1 MRTRSHGYA
10 TVVMI
15 VIATATTTTMSSS
28 DCPRRCECRPNVAG
42 GWTVDCRGRTLT
54 TVPVEQLPA
63 DVTELDVGGNPIGSI
78 TRSSFPSAMSRL
90 RILRIDGCFLE
101 RLEYTTFRKLQM
113 LEVLDLSRNRI
124 ESVDAGAFLGLQ
136 YLRILRLN
144 DNNIRE
150 PPAYLFRGMN
160 LEQLHLGGNELQD
173 IPDDLFGAAKI
184 QSLNLDDN
192 RLFSLGR
199 QFLRPLETHVRS
211 LSVSNNLNPLAI
223 AGDTFIGINLTDLSL
238 ANSRI
243 SDVEFLTGT
252 TAVRVDLTGNRMKS
266 FVLQA
271 GGALGRACQ
280 ELVLRDVG
288 LESLDESVFV
298 NLRRLKR
305 LDLSGNSLT
314 TFAPELFRIVADL
327 TFLDLSRNRFARIPD
342 DFGPQMYSL
351 EALNLSRCSVSRV
364 NWDGLREIAKLDS
377 LDLSG
382 NRLQVIP
389 ENASGVLDSIR
400 VLNLSQNPWHCN
412 CEMQWFRRWMVDK
425 VPPQLGGGGG
435 GGGGHHQLRCSSP
448 EDSLMLD
455 LSPKDFACTAP
466 RITLITPSENVR
478 EGDNVMLSCAAQ
490 SDPAP
495 AIVWRAP
502 FGDVL
507 SITPPEDRTR
517 TKTTADWS
525 IHRIKAYQSGWYSCN
540 STNIVQSNIT
550 YTYLNVVTSPADEEA
565 DLSDITFPKVPPK
578 VSRQTTTTTTSQSN
592 EEDLTTAAHPRIRET
607 SSVVA
612 VASNLRIIPETTAA
626 NLKTIVIAHGKDD
639 DGVDDVDGPPSV
651 PPLAASSRR
660 ASPAASRPSS
670 TASNVVVAGAV
681 SSARSAEAEAATTTT
696 SRSPTVVVII
706 AAIFGVLVVV
716 VVVVVVLIFVVYRR
730 RRQRHYPVKEKERLA
745 SRDSY
750 VGERAKLQMSILDD
764 SGYSSR
770 TTGDPLNPSKNRKQI
785 PI

>member
-1 MRTRSHGYA
+1 MTTRSHGYA

-15 VIATATTTTMSSS
+15 VIATAATTTTTTTVSSS

-42 GWTVDCRGRTLT
+42 GRTVDCRGRTLT
-54 TVPVEQLPA
+54 AVPAAEQLPA
-63 DVTELDVGGNPIGSI
+63 DVTELDVGGNPIGSV
-78 TRSSFPSAMSRL
+78 TRSSFPSTTTSRL

-136 YLRILRLN
+136 YLRILMLN
-144 DNNIRE
+144 DNNIRQ

-184 QSLNLDDN
+184 QSLNLDNN

-223 AGDTFIGINLTDLSL
+223 AGDSFIGINLTDLSL
-238 ANSRI
+238 ANSKI
-243 SDVEFLTGT
+243 SDVGFLTGT
-252 TAVRVDLTGNRMKS
+252 TAARVDLSGNRMRS
-266 FVLQA
+266 FVLPA
-271 GGALGRACQ
+271 SGSLGRTCQ
-280 ELVLRDVG
+280 ELVLSDVG
-288 LESLDESVFV
+288 LESLDESVLV
-298 NLRRLKR
+298 NLRRLRR

-314 TFAPELFRIVADL
+314 TFAPELFRFVAEL
-327 TFLDLSRNRFARIPD
+327 TFLDLSRNRFVRLPD
-342 DFGPQMYSL
+342 EFGPQMSSL
-351 EALNLSRCSVSRV
+351 ESLNLSRCSVSHV
-364 NWDGLREIAKLDS
+364 NWDGLREIANLDS

-389 ENASGVLDSIR
+389 ENASDVLDSIR
-400 VLNLSQNPWHCN
+400 ILNLSQNPWHCN
-412 CEMQWFRRWMVDK
+412 CEMEWFRRWMVDK
-425 VPPQLGGGGG
+425 VSPQLTGGGGG
-435 GGGGHHQLRCSSP
+435 GRHHQLRCSSP
-448 EDSLMLD
+448 EDSLMLN
-455 LSPKDFACTAP
+455 LSPRDFTCTAP

-540 STNIVQSNIT
+540 STNIVQSKIT
-550 YTYLNVVTSPADEEA
+550 YTYLNVVTSPDEEA

-578 VSRQTTTTTTSQSN
+578 VSRQVTTTTTTSQSN
-592 EEDLTTAAHPRIRET
+592 EEELTTPAHARIRET

-612 VASNLRIIPETTAA
+612 VASNLRIIPKTTSA
-626 NLKTIVIAHGKDD
+626 NLEIIVITRGKGD
-639 DGVDDVDGPPSV
+639 DGVDDVDGPPS
-651 PPLAASSRR
+651 
-660 ASPAASRPSS
+660 AASRPSS

-696 SRSPTVVVII
+696 SRSPVVVII

-730 RRQRHYPVKEKERLA
+730 RRHRRYPVKEKERLA

-750 VGERAKLQMSILDD
+750 VGERAKLQLSVLDD
-764 SGYSSR
+764 SSCSGGG
-770 TTGDPLNPSKNRKQI
+770 TTGDPLNPSMNRKQI